1 MPIRRKLIMEE
12 FKINL
17 GNLKVDQLGFV
28 YKDIEKQAKIFE
40 SLFNVPKFALIPEFN
55 NVVKYRGK
63 DSNVRTKICIS
74 RQFDIQFEL
83 TEHIEGDCLYK
94 EFLDQGRE
102 GIHHISLFVDE
113 LEPYIEY
120 FKGKGYDVVYSG
132 SIGKQNWV
140 YFDTEET
147 LGMFF
152 EIQETRKRRKKTQ

>member
-1 MPIRRKLIMEE
+1 MEE

-17 GNLKVDQLGFV
+17 DNLKVDQLGFV
-28 YKDIEKQAKIFE
+28 FKDIEKQAKIFE
-40 SLFNVPKFALIPEFN
+40 NILNIPKFALIPEFN

-63 DSNVRTKICIS
+63 DSNVRTKICLS
-74 RQFDIQFEL
+74 HQFGIQFEL
-83 TEHIEGDCLYK
+83 IEHIEGDCLYK

-102 GIHHISLFVDE
+102 GLHHISLFVDE
-113 LEPYIEY
+113 LEPNIEY

-147 LGMFF
+147 LGMFL
-152 EIQETRKRRKKTQ
+152 EIQETKKRRKKTN